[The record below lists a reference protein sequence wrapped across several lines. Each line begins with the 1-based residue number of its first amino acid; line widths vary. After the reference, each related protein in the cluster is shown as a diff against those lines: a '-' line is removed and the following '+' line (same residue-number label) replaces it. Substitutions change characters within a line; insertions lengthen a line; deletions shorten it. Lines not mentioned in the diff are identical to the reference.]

1 MSGGLTCGL
10 LVVVVSGPA
19 AAENPLI
26 CRAARSPHHR
36 GRGRYRD
43 RYRSATCTAG
53 SQPAPRVGDR
63 HLCAREALGRSRLWA
78 VGCGV
83 GWSGAGPREGSPLS
97 HAAATGCPERATHTS
112 PGQRPGGTAY
122 PPIPRPLKGR
132 GHRAV
137 CEVQYVAPLQG
148 GPGSTGGRASVDA
161 GTGLGLWEGH
171 GWSRLWAVGLV
182 WSRACP
188 FTRGRVWPAVE
199 PWLGGLTCG
208 LLVVV
213 VSGLAAPG
221 TR

>member
-1 MSGGLTCGL
+1 MAGRGYGLWAVGLVWSRACPFTRGRVWPAVEPWLGGLTCGL
-10 LVVVVSGPA
+10 LVVVISGLA
-19 AAENPLI
+19 AAGNPLI

-83 GWSGAGPREGSPLS
+83 GWSGAGPREGSLLS

-132 GHRAV
+132 GHRAL

-148 GPGSTGGRASVDA
+148 AFGG
-161 GTGLGLWEGH
+161 G
-171 GWSRLWAVGLV
+171 
-182 WSRACP
+182 
-188 FTRGRVWPAVE
+188 
-199 PWLGGLTCG
+199 
-208 LLVVV
+208 
-213 VSGLAAPG
+213 
-221 TR
+221 